1 MTNAEFVVSRA
12 LIFLL
17 LFALGWLLLLLKRKL
32 QGRDLFTDADCRLL
46 FGMPKETLLRP
57 GLWRRAAVTGF
68 VALMAGFNIGVL
80 LLIHG
85 FAWFTTA
92 WALSAA
98 AVVILLPRF
107 LK

>member
-1 MTNAEFVVSRA
+1 MTNAEFLVSLA

-17 LFALGWLLLLLKRKL
+17 VLAVWWLFLLRKRKL
-32 QGRDLFTDADCRLL
+32 QGRDLFTDADGRLF
-46 FGMPKETLLRP
+46 FGMPKKTLLRP
-57 GLWRRAAVTGF
+57 GFWRRAAITGF
-68 VALMAGFNIGVL
+68 VALTVGFNIGVL

-92 WALSAA
+92 WTLSGA